1 MDSNISVTLPC
12 REWGFFV
19 IITVER
25 KKFRP
30 MNKYVKVAGKVLLG
44 YVVYNHFKNDIRHE
58 LRGRKVGGKCGF
70 RTSMPMQ
77 GIPNNGGL

>member
-1 MDSNISVTLPC
+1 MSQHPAFGRVFCYNKS
-12 REWGFFV
+12 REK
-19 IITVER
+19 
-25 KKFRP
+25 KKFPP
-30 MNKYVKVAGKVLLG
+30 MNKYVKVAGQLLLG

-58 LRGRKVGGKCGF
+58 LRGRKIGGKCGF

>member
-1 MDSNISVTLPC
+1 MSQDPAFGGVFCYNKS
-12 REWGFFV
+12 REK
-19 IITVER
+19 
-25 KKFRP
+25 KKFPP
-30 MNKYVKVAGKVLLG
+30 MNKYVKVAGQLLLG

-58 LRGRKVGGKCGF
+58 LRGRKIGGKCGF

>member
-1 MDSNISVTLPC
+1 
-12 REWGFFV
+12 
-19 IITVER
+19 
-25 KKFRP
+25 
-30 MNKYVKVAGKVLLG
+30 MNKYVKVAGQLLLG
-44 YVVYNHFKNDIRHE
+44 YVVYNHIKNDIRHV